1 MAKENMFFKTVI
13 FMKVVGRM
21 AKNMAQVITNGWMR
35 KTIKKYIVI
44 KVSFNMIIS
53 MDKLSFVT
61 LKEIFICLDLKM
73 DF

>member
-1 MAKENMFFKTVI
+1 MAKENMSFKTVI

-21 AKNMAQVITNGWMR
+21 AKNMAQVITNGWMT

-61 LKEIFICLDLKM
+61 HKEIFKCLDLKM

>member
-1 MAKENMFFKTVI
+1 MAKENMSFKMMI

-44 KVSFNMIIS
+44 KASFNMIIS

-61 LKEIFICLDLKM
+61 HKEIFICLDLKM